1 MERQQH
7 AYSRERCATTP
18 GAAGLLAV
26 RLETPVAASSIES
39 AYWPELGLRLYLCE
53 ARRAYRQQ
61 KILSPLNADAWPF
74 STEFNAELERFLRN
88 YRDDL
93 KQ

>member
-1 MERQQH
+1 
-7 AYSRERCATTP
+7 
-18 GAAGLLAV
+18 
-26 RLETPVAASSIES
+26 
-39 AYWPELGLRLYLCE
+39 
-53 ARRAYRQQ
+53 
-61 KILSPLNADAWPF
+61 LSPLNADAWPF